1 MFKKLIKNKK
11 AQNTA
16 EYAILISLV
25 VAGIIAMQ
33 TYAQRALQ
41 ARVRD
46 ASVFLANS
54 TGIQGMGNTLQYEP
68 YYLQT
73 NYTID
78 RDETEG
84 QILDNTTTR
93 HEMLSTE
100 APAKPWWLTFI
111 AAVAAIVGIVMIGGF
126 LISSNGQQYM
136 DTTNTPIKT
145 TDLVWRV
152 MEDGTVIV
160 SPEGGQPGIK

>member
-46 ASVFLANS
+46 ASSYLAAQTNNL
-54 TGIQGMGNTLQYEP
+54 GNTVQYEP
-68 YYLQT
+68 YYLSTDYNIQR
-73 NYTID
+73 NE
-78 RDETEG
+78 RES
-84 QILDNTTTR
+84 QVLDNDTTR
-93 HEMLSTE
+93 KEVDSSRTR
-100 APAKPWWLTFI
+100 
-111 AAVAAIVGIVMIGGF
+111 AAQGFQESSYNAALGLETG
-126 LISSNGQQYM
+126 L
-136 DTTNTPIKT
+136 
-145 TDLVWRV
+145 
-152 MEDGTVIV
+152 
-160 SPEGGQPGIK
+160 

>member
-46 ASVFLANS
+46 ASQHLQTQTSNLGASV
-54 TGIQGMGNTLQYEP
+54 QYEP
-68 YYLQT
+68 YYLT
-73 NYTID
+73 SNYTID
-78 RDETEG
+78 RNEQDI
-84 QILDNTTTR
+84 QILDNVTTFQGTN
-93 HEMLSTE
+93 STTDR
-100 APAKPWWLTFI
+100 A
-111 AAVAAIVGIVMIGGF
+111 IGGF
-126 LISSNGQQYM
+126 QESSY
-136 DTTNTPIKT
+136 NTAIA
-145 TDLVWRV
+145 
-152 MEDGTVIV
+152 
-160 SPEGGQPGIK
+160 GIQAGL

>member
-46 ASVFLANS
+46 ASQHLATVTSNLGG
-54 TGIQGMGNTLQYEP
+54 TKQYEP
-68 YYLQT
+68 YYLTT
-73 NYTID
+73 NYQVD
-78 RDETEG
+78 RNEAKIQRLDDVTSAQDEDSVRTRVSG
-84 QILDNTTTR
+84 GSQVSSYNTS
-93 HEMLSTE
+93 LQ
-100 APAKPWWLTFI
+100 
-111 AAVAAIVGIVMIGGF
+111 GIQAG
-126 LISSNGQQYM
+126 L
-136 DTTNTPIKT
+136 
-145 TDLVWRV
+145 
-152 MEDGTVIV
+152 
-160 SPEGGQPGIK
+160 

>member
-46 ASVFLANS
+46 ASGHLMTQTS
-54 TGIQGMGNTLQYEP
+54 GLGDGELQYEP
-68 YYLQT
+68 YYLTT
-73 NYTID
+73 NYKVD
-78 RDETEG
+78 RNEAEY
-84 QILDNTTTR
+84 QILDDRT
-93 HEMLSTE
+93 
-100 APAKPWWLTFI
+100 
-111 AAVAAIVGIVMIGGF
+111 IGGVQQRVNSARTRGTGGF
-126 LISSNGQQYM
+126 QESSYSTALGLL
-136 DTTNTPIKT
+136 T
-145 TDLVWRV
+145 
-152 MEDGTVIV
+152 GF
-160 SPEGGQPGIK
+160 

>member
-46 ASVFLANS
+46 AGTFLA
-54 TGIQGMGNTLQYEP
+54 TETADLGATVQYEP
-68 YYLQT
+68 YYLT
-73 NYTID
+73 TDYVVE
-78 RDETEG
+78 RDEDET
-84 QILDNTTTR
+84 QILGD
-93 HEMLSTE
+93 
-100 APAKPWWLTFI
+100 
-111 AAVAAIVGIVMIGGF
+111 GIVTQTVDSDRVRRVGGF
-126 LISSNGQQYM
+126 QESDYDVADGL
-136 DTTNTPIKT
+136 DT
-145 TDLVWRV
+145 
-152 MEDGTVIV
+152 
-160 SPEGGQPGIK
+160 GI

>member
-46 ASVFLANS
+46 SVQHLKVQTA
-54 TGIQGMGNTLQYEP
+54 TLPGGTLQYEP
-68 YYLQT
+68 YYLST
-73 NYTID
+73 NYTVV
-78 RDETEG
+78 RNESET
-84 QILDNTTTR
+84 QLLDNEQTR
-93 HEMLSTE
+93 QETDSTRTR
-100 APAKPWWLTFI
+100 L
-111 AAVAAIVGIVMIGGF
+111 IGGF
-126 LISSNGQQYM
+126 QESSYDPALDGLING
-136 DTTNTPIKT
+136 I
-145 TDLVWRV
+145 
-152 MEDGTVIV
+152 
-160 SPEGGQPGIK
+160 

>member
-46 ASVFLANS
+46 ASQHLA
-54 TGIQGMGNTLQYEP
+54 TTTATLGDGEVQYEP
-68 YYLQT
+68 YYLTT

-78 RDETEG
+78 RAETET
-84 QILDNTTTR
+84 QILTN
-93 HEMLSTE
+93 
-100 APAKPWWLTFI
+100 
-111 AAVAAIVGIVMIGGF
+111 AITAQQVSSDRKRITGGF
-126 LISSNGQQYM
+126 QEQTY
-136 DTTNTPIKT
+136 DAKT
-145 TDLVWRV
+145 FGMQTGL
-152 MEDGTVIV
+152 
-160 SPEGGQPGIK
+160 

>member
-1 MFKKLIKNKK
+1 MLRKLIKNKK

-46 ASVFLANS
+46 AAKFMADQTGTGLDNS
-54 TGIQGMGNTLQYEP
+54 TLGGTLQYEP

-73 NYTID
+73 DYNIT
-78 RDETEG
+78 RDDVETEL
-84 QILDNTTTR
+84 LDNAITR
-93 HEMLSTE
+93 KEQSNIRTR
-100 APAKPWWLTFI
+100 
-111 AAVAAIVGIVMIGGF
+111 AVGGNQKSSYNTSVDGII
-126 LISSNGQQYM
+126 NG
-136 DTTNTPIKT
+136 T
-145 TDLVWRV
+145 
-152 MEDGTVIV
+152 
-160 SPEGGQPGIK
+160 

>member
-46 ASVFLANS
+46 AGQFLKDETADLGS
-54 TGIQGMGNTLQYEP
+54 TVQYEP
-68 YYLQT
+68 YYLKT
-73 NYTID
+73 DYTVT
-78 RDETEG
+78 RDESDT
-84 QILDNTTTR
+84 QLLDATTTAQR
-93 HEMLSTE
+93 TDSTR
-100 APAKPWWLTFI
+100 TR
-111 AAVAAIVGIVMIGGF
+111 GTGGSQVSTYDASLG
-126 LISSNGQQYM
+126 LING
-136 DTTNTPIKT
+136 
-145 TDLVWRV
+145 L
-152 MEDGTVIV
+152 
-160 SPEGGQPGIK
+160 

>member
-46 ASVFLANS
+46 AGQYLATQSSDLGTSV
-54 TGIQGMGNTLQYEP
+54 QYEP
-68 YYLQT
+68 YYLTT
-73 NYTID
+73 NYTVTRNEED
-78 RDETEG
+78 T
-84 QILDNTTTR
+84 QLLDNETTR
-93 HEMLSTE
+93 QLTDSTR
-100 APAKPWWLTFI
+100 TRDT
-111 AAVAAIVGIVMIGGF
+111 GGF
-126 LISSNGQQYM
+126 QES
-136 DTTNTPIKT
+136 DF
-145 TDLVWRV
+145 
-152 MEDGTVIV
+152 DGAV
-160 SPEGGQPGIK
+160 PGVTSGV